1 MKINEENIIEITEEL
16 SSEYEVSKVLSKYP
30 KDTIIVKNVKDFD
43 MPIISGISNT
53 REKIAKS
60 INCEVSEITKRII
73 EAIDNPI
80 KVEKFTDLS
89 EYNSSKV
96 DLDKIPILTHYKRD
110 GGKYITSGV
119 VFARDPESGIQNASI
134 HRMMVLDNERLV
146 IRIVPRNLYT
156 YFQNAQKSGKD
167 LEIAIAIGMDPA
179 ILLASTT
186 SIPIDYNEMDVANA
200 FKNGKL
206 ELIKCG
212 NLEVPKADI
221 ILEGKISVKENVA
234 EGPFVDLTDTYDIIR
249 DQPVINLSKMH
260 IKKDNPH
267 YHSILP
273 AGFEHKLLQGLP
285 QEPRIFKAV
294 KNAVPTVENV
304 VLTEGGCCWL
314 HAVISINK
322 QTEGD
327 GKNAI
332 MAALSA
338 HPSLKH
344 AIVVDTDV
352 NIFDAEDVEYAIAT
366 RVKGD
371 KDIMIVPNVRGSSL
385 DPVAESD
392 GTTTKIGV
400 DATKSFKS
408 LDKFER
414 VSHSSRRRHRQA
426 DTRLRQNPTDS
437 PSRRFSPVQT
447 YPAPRHGE
455 ARRHGSPS
463 PRSDT

>member
-1 MKINEENIIEITEEL
+1 MNIEDENIIEITEEL
-16 SSEYEVSKVLSKYP
+16 SSEFEVARVLRDYP
-30 KDTIIVKNVKDFD
+30 KDTVIIKNVKGYDI
-43 MPIISGISNT
+43 PIISGICNT

-60 INCEVSEITKRII
+60 INCEVSEITEKII
-73 EAIDNPI
+73 EASDNPI
-80 KVEKFTDLS
+80 KVDKFSDFS
-89 EYNSSKV
+89 EYNNLEI

-110 GGKYITSGV
+110 GGKYITAGV
-119 VFARDPESGIQNASI
+119 VFARDPVSGIQNASI
-134 HRMMVLDNERLV
+134 HRMMVLDNKRLV

-156 YFQNAQKSGKD
+156 YFQNAQKEGKD
-167 LEIAIAIGMDPA
+167 LDIAIAIGIDPA

-200 FKNGKL
+200 FKDGQL
-206 ELIKCG
+206 TLIKCG
-212 NLEVPKADI
+212 DLEVPEADI
-221 ILEGKISVKENVA
+221 ILEGKISVTETVR

-249 DQPVINLSKMH
+249 DQPVINLEKMH
-260 IKKDNPH
+260 IKKDNPC
-267 YHSILP
+267 YHAIIP

-285 QEPRIFKAV
+285 QEPRIFKSV

-314 HAVISINK
+314 HAAVSIKK

-344 AIVVDTDV
+344 CVVVDTDV
-352 NIFDAEDVEYAIAT
+352 NVFDAEDVEYAIAT

-371 KDIMIVPNVRGSSL
+371 RDIMIVPNVRGSSL

-400 DATKSFKS
+400 DATKSLKT
-408 LDKFER
+408 LEKFER
-414 VSHSSRRRHRQA
+414 VS
-426 DTRLRQNPTDS
+426 
-437 PSRRFSPVQT
+437 F
-447 YPAPRHGE
+447 GE
-455 ARRHGSPS
+455 
-463 PRSDT
+463 

>member
-1 MKINEENIIEITEEL
+1 MEINNDNIIEITEEL
-16 SSEYEVSKVLSKYP
+16 SSEFEVSKVLREYP
-30 KDTIIVKNVKDFD
+30 KDTVIIRNVKGYD
-43 MPIISGISNT
+43 MPVISGICNT
-53 REKIAKS
+53 RDKIAKS
-60 INCEVSEITKRII
+60 INCEVSEITEKII
-73 EAIDNPI
+73 EAMEKPI
-80 KVEKFTDLS
+80 KVDKFTDFS
-89 EYNSSKV
+89 EYETSDV

-110 GGKYITSGV
+110 GGAYITAGV
-119 VFARDPESGIQNASI
+119 VFARDPETGIQNASI
-134 HRMMVLDNERLV
+134 HRMMVLDNKRLV

-156 YFQNAQKSGKD
+156 YFQRAQKLGKD
-167 LEIAIAIGMDPA
+167 LDIAIAIGMDPA

-186 SIPIDYNEMDVANA
+186 SIPIDYDEMDVANA
-200 FKNGKL
+200 FKGGDL

-212 NLEVPKADI
+212 DLNVPQADI
-221 ILEGKISVKENVA
+221 ILEGKISVTETVA

-249 DQPVINLSKMH
+249 DQPIINLKTMH
-260 IKKDNPH
+260 IKKDAA
-267 YHSILP
+267 YHAIIP

-314 HAVISINK
+314 HAVVSIRK

-344 AIVVDTDV
+344 CVVVDTDV
-352 NIFDAEDVEYAIAT
+352 NVFDAEDVEYAIST

-371 KDIMIVPNVRGSSL
+371 RDIMIVPNVRGSSL

-400 DATKSFKS
+400 DATKSLKA
-408 LDKFER
+408 LEKFER
-414 VSHSSRRRHRQA
+414 VS
-426 DTRLRQNPTDS
+426 
-437 PSRRFSPVQT
+437 F
-447 YPAPRHGE
+447 GE
-455 ARRHGSPS
+455 
-463 PRSDT
+463 

>member
-1 MKINEENIIEITEEL
+1 MKIDNENIIEITDKL
-16 SSEYEVSKVLSKYP
+16 SSEYEVSRVLRDYP
-30 KDTIIVKNVKDFD
+30 KDTVIIKNVKGFD
-43 MPIISGISNT
+43 IPVISGICNT
-53 REKIAKS
+53 RAKIAES
-60 INCEVSEITKRII
+60 INCEVSEITEKII
-73 EAIDNPI
+73 EASDSPI
-80 KVEKFTDLS
+80 KVDKFTDFS
-89 EYNSSKV
+89 EYNSLDV
-96 DLDKIPILTHYKRD
+96 NLDKIPILTHYKRD
-110 GGKYITSGV
+110 GGKYITAGV
-119 VFARDPESGIQNASI
+119 VFARDPVSGIQNASI
-134 HRMMVLDNERLV
+134 HRMMVLDNKRLV

-156 YFQNAQKSGKD
+156 YFQNAQKEGKD

-200 FKNGKL
+200 FKDTEL
-206 ELIKCG
+206 TLIKCG
-212 NLEVPKADI
+212 NLEVPQADI
-221 ILEGKISVKENVA
+221 ILEGKISVTETVR

-249 DQPVINLSKMH
+249 DQPVINLEKMH
-260 IKKDNPH
+260 IKKDNPC
-267 YHSILP
+267 YHAIIP

-285 QEPRIFKAV
+285 QEPRIFKSV

-314 HAVISINK
+314 HAAVSINK

-344 AIVVDTDV
+344 CVVVDTDV
-352 NIFDAEDVEYAIAT
+352 NVFDAEDVEYAIAT

-371 KDIMIVPNVRGSSL
+371 RDIMIVPNVRGSSL

-400 DATKSFKS
+400 DATKSLKTIE
-408 LDKFER
+408 KFER
-414 VSHSSRRRHRQA
+414 VS
-426 DTRLRQNPTDS
+426 
-437 PSRRFSPVQT
+437 F
-447 YPAPRHGE
+447 GE
-455 ARRHGSPS
+455 
-463 PRSDT
+463 

>member
-1 MKINEENIIEITEEL
+1 MNLTDENIIEITDEL
-16 SSEYEVSKVLSKYP
+16 STEYEISKVLREYP
-30 KDTIIVKNVKDFD
+30 KDTVIVKNVKGYD
-43 MPIISGISNT
+43 MPVVTGICNT
-53 REKIAKS
+53 RDKIAAS
-60 INCEVSEITKRII
+60 INCEVSEITEKII
-73 EAIDNPI
+73 DAMENPL
-80 KVEKFTDLS
+80 KVEKFTDFS
-89 EYNSSKV
+89 EYDNLEI

-110 GGKYITSGV
+110 GGAYITAGV
-119 VFARDPESGIQNASI
+119 VFARDPKTGIQNASI
-134 HRMMVLDNERLV
+134 HRMMVLDNKRLV

-156 YFQNAQKSGKD
+156 YFQNAQEAGED
-167 LEIAIAIGMDPA
+167 LQIAIAIGMDPA

-186 SIPIDYNEMDVANA
+186 SIPIDYNEMEVANA
-200 FKNGKL
+200 FKNGEL

-212 NLEVPKADI
+212 DLEVPQADI
-221 ILEGKISVKENVA
+221 ILEGKISVTETVT

-249 DQPVINLSKMH
+249 DQPIINLEKMH
-260 IKKDNPH
+260 IKKDNPA
-267 YHSILP
+267 YHAIVP

-285 QEPRIFKAV
+285 QEPRIYKAV

-314 HAVISINK
+314 HAVVSINK

-344 AIVVDTDV
+344 CVAVDTDV

-371 KDIMIVPNVRGSSL
+371 RDIMIVPNVRGSSL

-400 DATKSFKS
+400 DATKSLKT
-408 LDKFER
+408 LEKFER
-414 VSHSSRRRHRQA
+414 VS
-426 DTRLRQNPTDS
+426 
-437 PSRRFSPVQT
+437 F
-447 YPAPRHGE
+447 GE
-455 ARRHGSPS
+455 
-463 PRSDT
+463 

>member
-1 MKINEENIIEITEEL
+1 MNIEDENIVEITDEL
-16 SSEYEVSKVLSKYP
+16 SAEFEVSKVLRQYP
-30 KDTIIVKNVKDFD
+30 KDTIVIRNVKGYDI
-43 MPIISGISNT
+43 PIVTGICNT

-60 INCEVSEITKRII
+60 INCEVSEITEKII
-73 EAIDNPI
+73 DAMEKPI
-80 KVEKFTDLS
+80 KVDKFTDFS
-89 EYNSSKV
+89 EYDTLNI

-110 GGKYITSGV
+110 GGKYITAGV
-119 VFARDPESGIQNASI
+119 VFARDPKTGIQNASI

-156 YFQNAQKSGKD
+156 YFQNAQELGQD
-167 LEIAIAIGMDPA
+167 LDIAIAIGMDPA

-200 FKNGKL
+200 FKDGEL

-212 NLEVPKADI
+212 ELEVPQADI
-221 ILEGKISVKENVA
+221 ILEGKISVTETIA

-249 DQPVINLSKMH
+249 DQPIINLEKMH
-260 IKKDNPH
+260 IKKDNPY
-267 YHSILP
+267 YHAIVP

-304 VLTEGGCCWL
+304 VLTEG
-314 HAVISINK
+314 
-322 QTEGD
+322 D

-344 AIVVDTDV
+344 CTVVDTDV
-352 NIFDAEDVEYAIAT
+352 NVFDAEDVEYAIAT

-371 KDIMIVPNVRGSSL
+371 RDIMIVPNVRGSSL

-400 DATKSFKS
+400 DATKSLKT
-408 LDKFER
+408 LEKFER
-414 VSHSSRRRHRQA
+414 VS
-426 DTRLRQNPTDS
+426 
-437 PSRRFSPVQT
+437 F
-447 YPAPRHGE
+447 GE
-455 ARRHGSPS
+455 
-463 PRSDT
+463 

>member
-1 MKINEENIIEITEEL
+1 MNIEDENIIEITEEL
-16 SSEYEVSKVLSKYP
+16 SSEFEVARVLRDYP
-30 KDTIIVKNVKDFD
+30 KDTVIIKNVKGYEI
-43 MPIISGISNT
+43 PIISGICNT

-60 INCEVSEITKRII
+60 INCEVSEITEKII
-73 EAIDNPI
+73 EASDNPI
-80 KVEKFTDLS
+80 KVDKFSDFS
-89 EYNSSKV
+89 EYNNLEI

-110 GGKYITSGV
+110 GGKYITAGV
-119 VFARDPESGIQNASI
+119 VFARDPVSGIQNASI
-134 HRMMVLDNERLV
+134 HRMMVLDNKRLV

-156 YFQNAQKSGKD
+156 YFQNAQKEGKD
-167 LEIAIAIGMDPA
+167 LDIAIAIGIDPA

-200 FKNGKL
+200 FKDGQL
-206 ELIKCG
+206 TLIKCG
-212 NLEVPKADI
+212 DLEVPEADI
-221 ILEGKISVKENVA
+221 ILEGKISVTETVR

-249 DQPVINLSKMH
+249 DQPVINLEKMH
-260 IKKDNPH
+260 IKKDNPC
-267 YHSILP
+267 YHAIIP

-285 QEPRIFKAV
+285 QEPRIFKSV

-314 HAVISINK
+314 HAAVSINK

-344 AIVVDTDV
+344 CVVVDTDV
-352 NIFDAEDVEYAIAT
+352 NVFDAEDVEYAIAT

-371 KDIMIVPNVRGSSL
+371 RDIMIVPNVRGSSL

-400 DATKSFKS
+400 DATKSLKT
-408 LDKFER
+408 LEKFER
-414 VSHSSRRRHRQA
+414 VS
-426 DTRLRQNPTDS
+426 
-437 PSRRFSPVQT
+437 F
-447 YPAPRHGE
+447 GE
-455 ARRHGSPS
+455 W
-463 PRSDT
+463 T

>member
-1 MKINEENIIEITEEL
+1 MKIDGNNVIEITEEL
-16 SSEYEVSKVLSKYP
+16 SDEFEVAKVLRKYP
-30 KDTIIVKNVKDFD
+30 KDTVIVKNVKGFD
-43 MPIISGISNT
+43 MPVISGICNT
-53 REKIAKS
+53 RDKIAKS
-60 INCEVSEITKRII
+60 INCEVSEITQKII
-73 EAIDNPI
+73 DAMEKPI
-80 KVEKFTDLS
+80 KVDRFTDFEEYDTS
-89 EYNSSKV
+89 EVN
-96 DLDKIPILTHYKRD
+96 LDKIPILTHYKRD
-110 GGKYITSGV
+110 GGAYITAGV
-119 VFARDPESGIQNASI
+119 VFARDPETGIQNASI
-134 HRMMVLDNERLV
+134 HRMMVLDDKRLV

-156 YFQNAQKSGKD
+156 YFQKAQKLGQD

-186 SIPIDYNEMDVANA
+186 SIPIDYDEMDVANA
-200 FKNGKL
+200 YKGGNL

-212 NLEVPKADI
+212 NLNVPQADI
-221 ILEGKISVKENVA
+221 ILEGKISVTETVP

-249 DQPVINLSKMH
+249 DQPIINLETMH
-260 IKKDNPH
+260 IKKDAV
-267 YHSILP
+267 YHAIIP

-314 HAVISINK
+314 HAVVSIRK

-344 AIVVDTDV
+344 CVVVDTDV
-352 NIFDAEDVEYAIAT
+352 DVFDAEDVEYAIST

-371 KDIMIVPNVRGSSL
+371 RDIMIVPNVRGSSL

-400 DATKSFKS
+400 DATKSLKT
-408 LDKFER
+408 LEKFER
-414 VSHSSRRRHRQA
+414 VS
-426 DTRLRQNPTDS
+426 
-437 PSRRFSPVQT
+437 F
-447 YPAPRHGE
+447 GE
-455 ARRHGSPS
+455 
-463 PRSDT
+463 

>member
-1 MKINEENIIEITEEL
+1 MNINDENIIEITEEL
-16 SSEYEVSKVLSKYP
+16 SCEYELSKVLRKYP
-30 KDTIIVKNVKDFD
+30 KDTVIIKNVKGFD
-43 MPIISGISNT
+43 MPIISGICNT
-53 REKIAKS
+53 REKIANS
-60 INCEVSEITKRII
+60 INCEVSEITEKII
-73 EAIDNPI
+73 SAMENPL
-80 KVEKFTDLS
+80 KVDKFTDFS
-89 EYNSSKV
+89 DYNTS
-96 DLDKIPILTHYKRD
+96 DINLDKIPILTHYKRD
-110 GGKYITSGV
+110 GGAYITAGV
-119 VFARDPESGIQNASI
+119 VFARDPKTGIQNASI
-134 HRMMVLDNERLV
+134 HRMMVLDNKRLV

-156 YFQNAQKSGKD
+156 YFQNAKELGED

-186 SIPIDYNEMDVANA
+186 SIPIDFNEMDVANA
-200 FKNGKL
+200 FKNGEL

-212 NLEVPKADI
+212 NLEVPQADI
-221 ILEGKISVKENVA
+221 ILEGKISVTETVA

-249 DQPVINLSKMH
+249 DQPIINLEKMH
-260 IKKDNPH
+260 IKKDNPA
-267 YHSILP
+267 YHAIIP

-314 HAVISINK
+314 HSVISINK

-344 AIVVDTDV
+344 CVVVDRDV
-352 NIFDAEDVEYAIAT
+352 NVFDAEDVEYAIST

-371 KDIMIVPNVRGSSL
+371 RDIMIVPNVRGSSL

-400 DATKSFKS
+400 DATKSLKT
-408 LDKFER
+408 LEKFER
-414 VSHSSRRRHRQA
+414 VSFG
-426 DTRLRQNPTDS
+426 D
-437 PSRRFSPVQT
+437 
-447 YPAPRHGE
+447 
-455 ARRHGSPS
+455 
-463 PRSDT
+463 

>member
-1 MKINEENIIEITEEL
+1 MNIKDENIIEITDEL
-16 SSEYEVSKVLSKYP
+16 SSEYEVSKILRQYP
-30 KDTIIVKNVKDFD
+30 KDTIIIKNVKGYDI
-43 MPIISGISNT
+43 PIITGICNT

-60 INCEVSEITKRII
+60 INCEVSEITEKII
-73 EAIDNPI
+73 EAMEKPI
-80 KVEKFTDLS
+80 KVDKFTDFS
-89 EYNSSKV
+89 EYDTLDI

-110 GGKYITSGV
+110 GGAYITAGV
-119 VFARDPESGIQNASI
+119 VFARDPETGIQNASI
-134 HRMMVLDNERLV
+134 HRMMVLDSKRLV

-156 YFQNAQKSGKD
+156 YFQNAQKAGKD

-186 SIPIDYNEMDVANA
+186 SIPIDYNEMEVANA
-200 FKNGKL
+200 FKNGEL
-206 ELIKCG
+206 TLIKCG
-212 NLEVPKADI
+212 DLEVPQADI
-221 ILEGKISVKENVA
+221 ILQGKISVTETVA

-249 DQPVINLSKMH
+249 DQPIINLEKMH
-260 IKKDNPH
+260 IKKDNPY
-267 YHSILP
+267 YHAIVP

-314 HAVISINK
+314 HSVISINK

-344 AIVVDTDV
+344 CVVVDTDV
-352 NIFDAEDVEYAIAT
+352 NVFDAEDVEYAIAT

-371 KDIMIVPNVRGSSL
+371 RDIMIVPNVRGSSL

-400 DATKSFKS
+400 DATKSLKT
-408 LDKFER
+408 LEKFER
-414 VSHSSRRRHRQA
+414 VS
-426 DTRLRQNPTDS
+426 
-437 PSRRFSPVQT
+437 F
-447 YPAPRHGE
+447 GE
-455 ARRHGSPS
+455 
-463 PRSDT
+463 

>member
-1 MKINEENIIEITEEL
+1 MNINDENIIEITEEL
-16 SSEYEVSKVLSKYP
+16 SCEYELSKVLRKYP
-30 KDTIIVKNVKDFD
+30 KDTIIIKNVKGFD
-43 MPIISGISNT
+43 MPVISGICNT
-53 REKIAKS
+53 REKIANS
-60 INCEVSEITKRII
+60 INCEVSEITEKII
-73 EAIDNPI
+73 SAMENPL
-80 KVEKFTDLS
+80 KVDKFTDFS
-89 EYNSSKV
+89 DYNTL
-96 DLDKIPILTHYKRD
+96 DINLDKLPILTHYKRD
-110 GGKYITSGV
+110 GGAYITAGV
-119 VFARDPESGIQNASI
+119 VFARDPKTGIQNASI

-156 YFQNAQKSGKD
+156 YFQNAKELGED

-186 SIPIDYNEMDVANA
+186 SIPIDFNEMDVANA
-200 FKNGKL
+200 FKNGEL

-212 NLEVPKADI
+212 NLEVPQADI
-221 ILEGKISVKENVA
+221 ILEGKISVTETVA

-249 DQPVINLSKMH
+249 DQPIINLEKMH
-260 IKKDNPH
+260 IKKDNPA
-267 YHSILP
+267 YHAIIP

-314 HAVISINK
+314 HSVISINK

-344 AIVVDTDV
+344 CVVVDRDV
-352 NIFDAEDVEYAIAT
+352 NVFDAEDVEYAIST

-371 KDIMIVPNVRGSSL
+371 RDIMIVPNVRGSSL

-400 DATKSFKS
+400 DATKSLKT
-408 LDKFER
+408 LEKFER
-414 VSHSSRRRHRQA
+414 VS
-426 DTRLRQNPTDS
+426 
-437 PSRRFSPVQT
+437 F
-447 YPAPRHGE
+447 GE
-455 ARRHGSPS
+455 
-463 PRSDT
+463 

>member
-1 MKINEENIIEITEEL
+1 MILDNENIIEITEEL
-16 SSEYEVSKVLSKYP
+16 SNEFEVAKVLRKYP
-30 KDTIIVKNVKDFD
+30 KDTVLIKNVKGFD
-43 MPIISGISNT
+43 LPVISGICNT

-60 INCEVSEITKRII
+60 INCEVSEITQKII
-73 EAIDNPI
+73 DAMEKPI
-80 KVEKFTDLS
+80 KVDKFTDFSQYDTLDI
-89 EYNSSKV
+89 
-96 DLDKIPILTHYKRD
+96 DLDKIPILKHYKRD
-110 GGKYITSGV
+110 GGAYITSGV
-119 VFARDPESGIQNASI
+119 VFACDPVTGIQNASI
-134 HRMMVLDNERLV
+134 HRMMVLDNKRLV

-156 YFQNAQKSGKD
+156 YFQNAQKAGKD
-167 LEIAIAIGMDPA
+167 LDIAIAIGMDPA

-200 FKNGKL
+200 FKNGEL

-212 NLEVPKADI
+212 ELEVPQADI
-221 ILEGKISVKENVA
+221 ILEGKISVTETIA

-249 DQPVINLSKMH
+249 DQPIINLEKMH
-260 IKKDNPH
+260 IKKENAA
-267 YHSILP
+267 YHAILP

-314 HAVISINK
+314 HSVVSINK

-344 AIVVDTDV
+344 CVVVDRDV
-352 NIFDAEDVEYAIAT
+352 DVFDAEDVEYAIAT

-371 KDIMIVPNVRGSSL
+371 RDIMIVPNVRGSSL

-400 DATKSFKS
+400 DATKSLKTVE
-408 LDKFER
+408 KFER
-414 VSHSSRRRHRQA
+414 VS
-426 DTRLRQNPTDS
+426 
-437 PSRRFSPVQT
+437 FS
-447 YPAPRHGE
+447 E
-455 ARRHGSPS
+455 
-463 PRSDT
+463 

>member
-1 MKINEENIIEITEEL
+1 MILDNENIIEITEEL
-16 SSEYEVSKVLSKYP
+16 SNEFEVAKVLRKYP
-30 KDTIIVKNVKDFD
+30 KDTVLIKNVKGFD
-43 MPIISGISNT
+43 LPVISGICNT

-60 INCEVSEITKRII
+60 INCEVSEITQKII
-73 EAIDNPI
+73 DAMEKPI
-80 KVEKFTDLS
+80 KVDKFTDFSQYDTLDI
-89 EYNSSKV
+89 
-96 DLDKIPILTHYKRD
+96 DLDKIPILKHYKRD
-110 GGKYITSGV
+110 GGAYITSGV
-119 VFARDPESGIQNASI
+119 VFARDPVTGIQNASI
-134 HRMMVLDNERLV
+134 HRMMVLDNKRLV

-156 YFQNAQKSGKD
+156 YFQNAQKAGKD
-167 LEIAIAIGMDPA
+167 LDIAIAIGMDPA

-200 FKNGKL
+200 FKNGEL

-212 NLEVPKADI
+212 ELEVPQPDI
-221 ILEGKISVKENVA
+221 ILEGKISVTETIA

-249 DQPVINLSKMH
+249 DQPIINLEKMH
-260 IKKDNPH
+260 IKKENAA
-267 YHSILP
+267 YHAILP

-314 HAVISINK
+314 HSVVSINK

-344 AIVVDTDV
+344 CVVVDRDV
-352 NIFDAEDVEYAIAT
+352 DVFDAEDVEYAIAT

-371 KDIMIVPNVRGSSL
+371 RDIMIVPNVRGSSL

-400 DATKSFKS
+400 DATKSLKTVE
-408 LDKFER
+408 KFER
-414 VSHSSRRRHRQA
+414 VS
-426 DTRLRQNPTDS
+426 
-437 PSRRFSPVQT
+437 FS
-447 YPAPRHGE
+447 E
-455 ARRHGSPS
+455 
-463 PRSDT
+463 

>member
-1 MKINEENIIEITEEL
+1 MILDNENIIEITEEL
-16 SSEYEVSKVLSKYP
+16 SNEFEVAKVLRKYP
-30 KDTIIVKNVKDFD
+30 KDTVLIKNVKGFD
-43 MPIISGISNT
+43 LPVISGICNT

-60 INCEVSEITKRII
+60 INCEVSEITQKII
-73 EAIDNPI
+73 DAMEKPI
-80 KVEKFTDLS
+80 KVDKFTDFSQYDTLDI
-89 EYNSSKV
+89 
-96 DLDKIPILTHYKRD
+96 DLDKIPILKHYKRD
-110 GGKYITSGV
+110 GGAYITSGV
-119 VFARDPESGIQNASI
+119 VFARDPITGIQNASI
-134 HRMMVLDNERLV
+134 HRMMVLDNKRLV

-156 YFQNAQKSGKD
+156 YFQNAQKAGKD
-167 LEIAIAIGMDPA
+167 LDIAIAIGMDPA

-200 FKNGKL
+200 FKNGEL

-212 NLEVPKADI
+212 ELEVPQADI
-221 ILEGKISVKENVA
+221 ILEGKISVTETIA

-249 DQPVINLSKMH
+249 DQPIINLEKMH
-260 IKKDNPH
+260 IKKENAA
-267 YHSILP
+267 YHAILP

-314 HAVISINK
+314 HSVVSINK

-344 AIVVDTDV
+344 CVVVDRDV
-352 NIFDAEDVEYAIAT
+352 DVFDAEDVEYAIAT
-366 RVKGD
+366 RAKGD
-371 KDIMIVPNVRGSSL
+371 RDIMIVPNVRGSSL

-400 DATKSFKS
+400 DATKSLKTVE
-408 LDKFER
+408 KFER
-414 VSHSSRRRHRQA
+414 VS
-426 DTRLRQNPTDS
+426 
-437 PSRRFSPVQT
+437 FS
-447 YPAPRHGE
+447 E
-455 ARRHGSPS
+455 
-463 PRSDT
+463 

>member
-1 MKINEENIIEITEEL
+1 MILKDENIIEITEEL
-16 SSEYEVSKVLSKYP
+16 SSEFEVAKILRKYP
-30 KDTIIVKNVKDFD
+30 KDTVIIKNVKGFD
-43 MPIISGISNT
+43 IPIISGICNT
-53 REKIAKS
+53 RDKIAKS
-60 INCEVSEITKRII
+60 INCEVSEITEKII
-73 EAIDNPI
+73 EAMENPI
-80 KVEKFTDLS
+80 EINKYTDFSQYETLDI
-89 EYNSSKV
+89 
-96 DLDKIPILTHYKRD
+96 DLDKIPILTHYTRD
-110 GGKYITSGV
+110 GGAYITSGV
-119 VFARDPESGIQNASI
+119 VFARDPVTGIQNASI
-134 HRMMVLDNERLV
+134 HRMMVLDNKRLV

-156 YFQNAQKSGKD
+156 YFKNAQKEDKD

-186 SIPIDYNEMDVANA
+186 SIPIDYNEMEVANA
-200 FKNGKL
+200 FKNGEL

-212 NLEVPKADI
+212 DLEVPQADI
-221 ILEGKISVKENVA
+221 ILEGKISVTETIS

-249 DQPVINLSKMH
+249 EQPIINLEKMH
-260 IKKDNPH
+260 IKKDNPC
-267 YHSILP
+267 YHAILP

-285 QEPRIFKAV
+285 QEPRIFKSV

-314 HAVISINK
+314 HSVVSINK

-344 AIVVDTDV
+344 CVVVDTDV
-352 NIFDAEDVEYAIAT
+352 NVFDAEDVEYAIAT

-400 DATKSFKS
+400 DATKSLKT
-408 LDKFER
+408 LEKFER
-414 VSHSSRRRHRQA
+414 VS
-426 DTRLRQNPTDS
+426 
-437 PSRRFSPVQT
+437 FS
-447 YPAPRHGE
+447 E
-455 ARRHGSPS
+455 
-463 PRSDT
+463 